1 MILLTVGF
9 LFVFSLWGLVQP
21 DGDSSDS
28 ERRPLAQAP
37 ELSAQSLW
45 SGKFMEGFEDYA
57 ADQFPLRDGFRR
69 VKAYTAFGLMR
80 MKDVN
85 GVYLAGDY
93 ASRLEYPENEGT
105 VEYAAEKFGKI
116 YEKYLR
122 GEGTKVYLSIV
133 PDKNL
138 FLAEEN
144 GYPALDYEKLMEKLR
159 ERTPFMKYIDIT
171 DALTIDDYYHT
182 DTHWRQERI
191 QPAAERLAKGMGK
204 VISTDYT
211 VNTLDRP
218 FYGVYCGQS
227 ALPLAP
233 DTLRYLTG
241 GVTDGCE
248 VYDYE
253 TGKSIPLY
261 DMEKAQGRDAY
272 ELFLSGPKALL
283 SIKNPQNKGGR
294 RLILFRDSFG
304 SSIAPLLL
312 PGYSEIVLVDIR
324 YIQSEILDR
333 FISFENCDVLFLYST
348 LVLYNSVTLK

>member
-1 MILLTVGF
+1 VIFLTVGF
-9 LFVFSLWGLVQP
+9 LLLFFLWGLIQP
-21 DGDSSDS
+21 DGESSDS
-28 ERRPLAQAP
+28 ERRPLAQMPALNA
-37 ELSAQSLW
+37 ESLW
-45 SGKFMEGFEDYA
+45 TGKFMERFEDYA

-80 MKDVN
+80 MRDMN
-85 GVYLAGDY
+85 GVYLCEDY
-93 ASRLEYPENEGT
+93 ASKLEYPEHEGA
-105 VEYAAEKFGKI
+105 VDYAAGKFGKI
-116 YEKYLR
+116 YERYLR
-122 GEGTKVYLSIV
+122 GEGTKLYLSIV
-133 PDKNL
+133 PDKNM

-144 GYPALDYEKLMEKLR
+144 GYPALDYEKLIEELR
-159 ERTPFMKYIDIT
+159 EKTPFMEYIDIT
-171 DALTIDDYYHT
+171 DALTIDDYYRT
-182 DTHWRQERI
+182 DTHWRQEHI
-191 QPAAERLAKGMGK
+191 LPVAERLAKGMGT
-204 VISTDYT
+204 VINADYT

-241 GVTDGCE
+241 EATDSCE

-253 TGKSIPLY
+253 TGKSMPLY
-261 DMEKAQGRDAY
+261 DLEKARGRDGY
-272 ELFLSGPKALL
+272 ELFLSGAKALL
-283 SIKNPQNKGGR
+283 SIKNPENEGGR

-324 YIQSEILDR
+324 YISSEILDW

-348 LVLYNSVTLK
+348 LVLNNSVTLK